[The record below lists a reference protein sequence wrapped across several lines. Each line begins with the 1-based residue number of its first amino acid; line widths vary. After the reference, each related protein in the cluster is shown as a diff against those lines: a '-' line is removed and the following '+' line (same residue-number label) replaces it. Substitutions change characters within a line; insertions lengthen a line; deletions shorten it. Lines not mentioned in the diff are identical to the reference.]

1 MSSRNAYLDEKLY
14 DYILGTSLRNS
25 PVLARLRQETSVM
38 PNGVMQISPDQGQ
51 FMSLL
56 VKLIGARKIVEVG
69 CFTGYS
75 STVMAQALP
84 DDGRLITCD
93 ISEEFTAVA
102 QRYWRE
108 AGVADKIELRLGA
121 ATKTLAE
128 LSVEEAGTFDLAF
141 IDADKTNY
149 AAYVDACLQLL
160 RPGGLMMIDNVLWQG
175 RVADADEKDETTVAI
190 RKLNTALRDDER
202 VDLSLLS
209 VGDGLTLAR
218 KR

>member
-1 MSSRNAYLDEKLY
+1 MSSRNNFIDEKLY
-14 DYILGTSLRNS
+14 DYILEVSLREI
-25 PVLARLRQETSVM
+25 PVLTRLRQETASM
-38 PNGVMQISPDQGQ
+38 PETEMQISPDQGQ

-84 DDGRLITCD
+84 EDGRLVTCD
-93 ISEEFTAVA
+93 ISEQFTTIA

-108 AGVADKIELRLGA
+108 AGVSDKIELRLGDA
-121 ATKTLAE
+121 GESLKDL
-128 LSVEEAGTFDLAF
+128 LQDEAGTFDLTF
-141 IDADKTNY
+141 IDADKTHY
-149 AAYVDACLQLL
+149 AAYVDDCLLLL
-160 RPGGLMMIDNVLWQG
+160 RPGGLMLIDNVLWQG
-175 RVADADEKDETTVAI
+175 RVAEPTEKDDSTFAI
-190 RKLNTALRDDER
+190 RKLNTALRNDER

-209 VGDGLTLAR
+209 IGDGLTLAR

>member
-1 MSSRNAYLDEKLY
+1 MSSRNAYIDEKLY
-14 DYILGTSLRNS
+14 DYILGTSLRDS
-25 PVLARLRQETSVM
+25 PVLARLREETSVM
-38 PNGVMQISPDQGQ
+38 PNAEMQISPDQGQ

-108 AGVADKIELRLGA
+108 AGVAGKIELRLGA
-121 ATKTLAE
+121 ATKTLTE
-128 LSVEEAGTFDLAF
+128 LSVKEAGTFDLAF
-141 IDADKTNY
+141 IDADKTSY

-160 RPGGLMMIDNVLWQG
+160 RPGGLMLIDNVLWQG
-175 RVADADEKDETTVAI
+175 RVADADKKDETTVAI

-209 VGDGLTLAR
+209 IGDGLTLAR

>member
-1 MSSRNAYLDEKLY
+1 MSSRNAYIDEKLY
-14 DYILGTSLRNS
+14 DYILGTSLRDS
-25 PVLARLRQETSVM
+25 PVLARLREETSVM
-38 PNGVMQISPDQGQ
+38 PNGMMQISPDQGQ

-56 VKLIGARKIVEVG
+56 VKLIGARKVVEVG

-84 DDGRLITCD
+84 DDGTLITCD
-93 ISEEFTAVA
+93 ISEEFTTVA

-108 AGVADKIELRLGA
+108 AGVAGKIELRLGA
-121 ATKTLAE
+121 ATNTLTE
-128 LSVEEAGTFDLAF
+128 LLVEEAETFDLAF

-149 AAYVDACLQLL
+149 AVYVDGCLQLL
-160 RPGGLMMIDNVLWQG
+160 RPGGLMLIDNVLWQG
-175 RVADADEKDETTVAI
+175 RVADADAKDETTVAI
-190 RKLNTALRDDER
+190 RNLNTALRHDQR

-209 VGDGLTLAR
+209 IGDGLTLAR

>member
-1 MSSRNAYLDEKLY
+1 MSSRNAYIDEKLY
-14 DYILGTSLRNS
+14 DYILGTSLRDS
-25 PVLARLRQETSVM
+25 PVLARLREETSVM
-38 PNGVMQISPDQGQ
+38 PNGGMQISPDQGQ

-84 DDGRLITCD
+84 DDGTLITCD

-108 AGVADKIELRLGA
+108 AGVAGKIELRLGA
-121 ATKTLAE
+121 AAKTLTE

-141 IDADKTNY
+141 IDADKTSY

-160 RPGGLMMIDNVLWQG
+160 RPGGLMLIDNVLWQG

-209 VGDGLTLAR
+209 IGDGLTLAR

>member
-14 DYILGTSLRNS
+14 DYILGTSLRDS